1 MAPRTINTHQETTM
15 SNTFLT
21 NLHET
26 RQAKAALIDATLNR
40 AAEEG
45 RDLTD
50 IELANIQALKLEIDK
65 TDERIEQITEIE
77 VRKAKA
83 AELAAA
89 VDGPTVETRQAAP
102 ARVISEEPTYHPRS
116 EANFLADAIAAE
128 FGGSYE
134 ARERIAR
141 YQNEVR
147 IEKRDSGSSNFAG
160 LVVPQYLVDEFA
172 PLRRAGRKTLDISNR
187 MALPAQG
194 MTVNIGRLT
203 TGVTSYVQA
212 SENTAPTESSPDD
225 TLLTVNV
232 NTVASMF
239 DLSKQAVL
247 RGTGVE
253 TQLLGDAIRSY
264 HSKVDALAIN
274 GSGSSGEH
282 RGILNTSGIN
292 GVTYTDATPT
302 YLEFWPKLIDAI
314 QAIASNYYGGANA
327 IVMNPAMAGAL
338 LKAVD
343 GSNRPMI
350 VPSSGGPMNAPGS
363 YDQIGYESR
372 FSLAG
377 LPVVEDANVPTNL
390 GTGTNET
397 AIIVGDFSQSY
408 IWEDNG
414 ASPLYVR
421 FEQPDGNIAIRTVVF
436 GFSAYTAGK
445 YPTAFSAITGTGLI
459 TANW

>member
-1 MAPRTINTHQETTM
+1 M
-15 SNTFLT
+15 SNPFLT

-26 RQAKAALIDATLNR
+26 RAAKAGLIDATLAR

-45 RDLTD
+45 RDVTD

-83 AELAAA
+83 AELAAS
-89 VDGPTVETRQAAP
+89 VDGAVSETRSAAP
-102 ARVISEEPTYHPRS
+102 ARVISEEATYHKRS
-116 EANFLADAIAAE
+116 ENNFLADAMAAE

-147 IEKRDSGSSNFAG
+147 IEKRDSGSANFAG

-172 PLRRAGRKTLDISNR
+172 PLRRAGRKTLDISNK
-187 MALPAQG
+187 MTLPPTG

-212 SENTAPTESSPDD
+212 SENSAPTESSPDD

-247 RGTGVE
+247 RGVGVE

-264 HSKVDALAIN
+264 GSKVDALALN

-282 RGILNTSGIN
+282 LGILNTTGIN
-292 GVTYTDATPT
+292 SVTYTDTTPT
-302 YLEFWPKLIDAI
+302 YLEFWPKFIDGI

-327 IVMNPAMAGAL
+327 IVMHPAMAGAL

-377 LPVVEDANVPTNL
+377 LPVIEDANMPTNL
-390 GTGTNET
+390 GAGTNQT
-397 AIIVGDFSQSY
+397 AILIGDFSQSY
-408 IWEDNG
+408 FWEENSG
-414 ASPLYVR
+414 APLYVR

-436 GFSAYTAGK
+436 GFSAFTAGK
-445 YPTAFSAITGTGLI
+445 YPAAFTAITGTGLI

>member
-1 MAPRTINTHQETTM
+1 MNV
-15 SNTFLT
+15 FLK

-26 RQAKAALIDATLNR
+26 RESKHSLIDATLTR
-40 AAEEG
+40 AADEA
-45 RDLTD
+45 RDITE
-50 IELANIQALKLEIDK
+50 IELANIQALKLEIEK
-65 TDERIEQITEIE
+65 LDERIEQITELE
-77 VRKAKA
+77 VRKAKVA
-83 AELAAA
+83 QLAAA
-89 VDGPTVETRQAAP
+89 VDGETVETRSAAP
-102 ARVISEEPTYHPRS
+102 ARVISEEPTYHARS
-116 EANFLADAIAAE
+116 ENDFLRDAMAAE

-160 LVVPQYLVDEFA
+160 LVIPQYLVDEFA

-187 MALPAQG
+187 MALPATG
-194 MTVNIGRLT
+194 MTVNLGRLT
-203 TGVTSYVQA
+203 TGITSYVQA
-212 SENTAPTESSPDD
+212 SENTAPTESNPDD

-239 DLSKQAVL
+239 DLSKQAAM
-247 RGTGVE
+247 RGIGVE
-253 TQLLGDAIRSY
+253 TQLLGDAVRSY
-264 HSKVDALAIN
+264 QSKVDALALN

-292 GVTYTDATPT
+292 SVTYTDGTPT

-327 IVMNPAMAGAL
+327 IVMHPTMAGAL

-377 LPVVEDANVPTNL
+377 LPVVEDANMPTNL

-397 AIIVGDFSQSY
+397 AIVIGDFSQAY
-408 IWEDNG
+408 LWEDQG
-414 ASPLYVR
+414 GTPLYVR
-421 FEQPDGNIAIRTVVF
+421 FEQPDGNIAIRTVVY
-436 GFSAYTAGK
+436 GFSAFTAGK

>member
-1 MAPRTINTHQETTM
+1 MANA
-15 SNTFLT
+15 FLSKLT
-21 NLHET
+21 EQ
-26 RQAKAALIDATLNR
+26 RSAKTSLIDSTLAR
-40 AAEEG
+40 AAEED
-45 RDLTD
+45 RDITE
-50 IELANIQALKLEIDK
+50 IELANIQALKLEVEK
-65 TDERIEQITEIE
+65 LDERIAQIAEIE
-77 VRKAKA
+77 TRNAAHAEIVAK
-83 AELAAA
+83 
-89 VDGPTVETRQAAP
+89 VDGSAPVEQRGGY
-102 ARVISEEPTYHPRS
+102 RVTSEEPTYHARS
-116 EANFLADAIAAE
+116 KNDFLADAMAAE

-147 IEKRDSGSSNFAG
+147 LEKRDSGSSNFAG
-160 LVVPQYLVDEFA
+160 LVIPQYLVDQFA
-172 PLRRAGRKTLDISNR
+172 PLRRAGRPVLDISTQS
-187 MALPAQG
+187 ALPAQG

-203 TGVTSYVQA
+203 TGITSYVQA

-239 DLSKQAVL
+239 DISKQAVL

-264 HSKVDALAIN
+264 QTKLDGLAIN

-292 GVTYTDATPT
+292 AVTATDASPT
-302 YLEFWPKLIDAI
+302 WAEFFPKLVEAI
-314 QAIASNYYGGANA
+314 SAISTNFYGHATH
-327 IVMNPAMAGAL
+327 IVAHPSLIGCWLRAL
-338 LKAVD
+338 D
-343 GSNRPMI
+343 TTNRPI
-350 VPSSGGPMNAPGS
+350 FNATAGNPFNAPGTFDRPG
-363 YDQIGYESR
+363 YDLGGLQILGI
-372 FSLAG
+372 
-377 LPVVEDANVPTNL
+377 PVVADANVPTNL
-390 GTGTNET
+390 GSGTNET
-397 AIIVGDFSQSY
+397 AVIVGDFRESY

-414 ASPLYVR
+414 GAPLYVR

-459 TANW
+459 TANWA